1 MVLSKKRAR
10 HVIEE
15 IIALFPDAKPSLD
28 FRNHFELL
36 VAVMLSAQTTDAAV
50 NKATPALFE
59 AFPTPQDMAVASEAD
74 IAKHISKLGLYRNK
88 AKFLKKCAQ
97 QLLDNFD
104 GQVPTDA

>member
-1 MVLSKKRAR
+1 
-10 HVIEE
+10 
-15 IIALFPDAKPSLD
+15 
-28 FRNHFELL
+28 
-36 VAVMLSAQTTDAAV
+36 MLSAQTTDAAV

-59 AFPTPQDMAVASEAD
+59 AFPTPQAMAVASEAD

-104 GQVPTDA
+104 GQVPQTREELESLAGVGRKDSQCGHECRIWHSCLCR